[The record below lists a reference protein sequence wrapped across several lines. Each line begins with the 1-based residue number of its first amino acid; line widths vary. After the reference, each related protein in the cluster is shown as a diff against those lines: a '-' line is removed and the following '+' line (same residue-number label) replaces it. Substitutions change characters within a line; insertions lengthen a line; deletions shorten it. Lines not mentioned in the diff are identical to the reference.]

1 MSKIYNNIIDLD
13 RDGGGGDGREQ
24 DGEGQS
30 EHLESSSGKSG
41 LSCRSQA
48 DDDAATAAA
57 AVTEPVSRSLLRLR
71 PAANSS

>member
-1 MSKIYNNIIDLD
+1 MKLARYVIDLD
-13 RDGGGGDGREQ
+13 GDGGGGDGREQ

-30 EHLESSSGKSG
+30 EHLESLSGKSG

-48 DDDAATAAA
+48 DNDAATAAA